1 MFSEQVRV
9 RDLRRSGTI
18 RNETL
23 SSLGM
28 SSGYHNSLGTRY
40 EFMIWKKIGYRTR
53 DQYPHRAQHLK
64 QEGRNL
70 NWPVNDVNRTKT
82 SLVMG
87 DQCTGDF
94 FKQLESV
101 VLHDTSCHGIGRLLA
116 TLQP

>member
-1 MFSEQVRV
+1 M

-94 FKQLESV
+94 FKQ
-101 VLHDTSCHGIGRLLA
+101 
-116 TLQP
+116 